1 MFPVAG
7 GFVQACVDLQD
18 TLADKSVTMSDELRQ
33 ALQQFLVMRKDAHP
47 LTVLSSS
54 TAKRFLVSGKE
65 NRLLLSSSPGADAR
79 PLAAEG
85 PQCLVCPSGVH
96 STGTSLVAEASTI
109 RSWRSSCRFWRRTFV
124 LCA

>member
-1 MFPVAG
+1 MLTGNVNLLNVFSEAFKQRRDYLAMQVEVRVPFELRARSV
-7 GFVQACVDLQD
+7 FFRSQTVSCCVGLQD

-65 NRLLLSSSPGADAR
+65 NRLFLSS
-79 PLAAEG
+79 
-85 PQCLVCPSGVH
+85 
-96 STGTSLVAEASTI
+96 
-109 RSWRSSCRFWRRTFV
+109 
-124 LCA
+124 